1 MFHVKH
7 YNITRRGRTYAN
19 GRKPCPCDG
28 GHIKTPPLILKGE
41 SMELNTILTLINA
54 GYTKAEID
62 SMTGTEQG
70 AGQQTE
76 QGAAG
81 QQEQQNG
88 QGAEQKDNENITEL
102 TKQIMALSEVV
113 KGLQTQNAKRAESA
127 PPEKLG
133 AEGAIKGFFGVK

>member
-1 MFHVKH
+1 
-7 YNITRRGRTYAN
+7 
-19 GRKPCPCDG
+19 
-28 GHIKTPPLILKGE
+28 
-41 SMELNTILTLINA
+41 MELNTILTLINA

-62 SMTGTEQG
+62 SMTGAEQTNEQG

-76 QGAAG
+76 QGA
-81 QQEQQNG
+81 E
-88 QGAEQKDNENITEL
+88 QGAEKTKETENISEL

-127 PPEKLG
+127 PPEKMG

>member
-1 MFHVKH
+1 
-7 YNITRRGRTYAN
+7 
-19 GRKPCPCDG
+19 
-28 GHIKTPPLILKGE
+28 
-41 SMELNTILTLINA
+41 MELNTILTLINA

-62 SMTGTEQG
+62 SMTG

-76 QGAAG
+76 QGA
-81 QQEQQNG
+81 EQQTE
-88 QGAEQKDNENITEL
+88 QGAEQQTENENITEL

-127 PPEKLG
+127 PPEKMG

>member
-1 MFHVKH
+1 
-7 YNITRRGRTYAN
+7 
-19 GRKPCPCDG
+19 
-28 GHIKTPPLILKGE
+28 
-41 SMELNTILTLINA
+41 MELNTILTLINA

-62 SMTGTEQG
+62 SMTGAEQTNEQGAGQQTEQG

-76 QGAAG
+76 QGA
-81 QQEQQNG
+81 E
-88 QGAEQKDNENITEL
+88 QGAEKTKETENISEL

-127 PPEKLG
+127 PPEKMG

>member
-1 MFHVKH
+1 
-7 YNITRRGRTYAN
+7 
-19 GRKPCPCDG
+19 
-28 GHIKTPPLILKGE
+28 
-41 SMELNTILTLINA
+41 MELNTILTLINA

-62 SMTGTEQG
+62 AMTDGQQSEQSTGQQTEQGAGQQSEQG

-76 QGAAG
+76 QGA
-81 QQEQQNG
+81 EKSK
-88 QGAEQKDNENITEL
+88 ETENISEL

-127 PPEKLG
+127 PPEKMG

>member
-1 MFHVKH
+1 
-7 YNITRRGRTYAN
+7 
-19 GRKPCPCDG
+19 
-28 GHIKTPPLILKGE
+28 
-41 SMELNTILTLINA
+41 MELNTILTLINA

-62 SMTGTEQG
+62 AMTDGQQTEQGAGQQNGQSAEQQTEQG

-76 QGAAG
+76 
-81 QQEQQNG
+81 
-88 QGAEQKDNENITEL
+88 NENITEL

-127 PPEKLG
+127 PPEKMG

>member
-1 MFHVKH
+1 
-7 YNITRRGRTYAN
+7 
-19 GRKPCPCDG
+19 
-28 GHIKTPPLILKGE
+28 
-41 SMELNTILTLINA
+41 MELNTILTLINA

-62 SMTGTEQG
+62 SMTGAEQGAEQG

-76 QGAAG
+76 QGAG
-81 QQEQQNG
+81 QQTE
-88 QGAEQKDNENITEL
+88 NENIAEL

-127 PPEKLG
+127 PPEKMG

>member
-1 MFHVKH
+1 
-7 YNITRRGRTYAN
+7 
-19 GRKPCPCDG
+19 
-28 GHIKTPPLILKGE
+28 
-41 SMELNTILTLINA
+41 MELNTILTLINA

-62 SMTGTEQG
+62 AMTDGQQNG
-70 AGQQTE
+70 QSAGQQTE

-81 QQEQQNG
+81 QQNGQSAEQQTE
-88 QGAEQKDNENITEL
+88 QGAEKSKETENITEL

-127 PPEKLG
+127 PPEKMG

>member
-1 MFHVKH
+1 
-7 YNITRRGRTYAN
+7 
-19 GRKPCPCDG
+19 
-28 GHIKTPPLILKGE
+28 
-41 SMELNTILTLINA
+41 MELNTILTLINA

-62 SMTGTEQG
+62 SMTGAEQQNEQG
-70 AGQQTE
+70 AGQQNE

-81 QQEQQNG
+81 QQTEQSTEQHNER
-88 QGAEQKDNENITEL
+88 GAENENITEL

-127 PPEKLG
+127 PPEKMG

>member
-1 MFHVKH
+1 
-7 YNITRRGRTYAN
+7 
-19 GRKPCPCDG
+19 
-28 GHIKTPPLILKGE
+28 
-41 SMELNTILTLINA
+41 MELNTILTLINA

-62 SMTGTEQG
+62 SITGTKQTNEQG

-76 QGAAG
+76 QGA
-81 QQEQQNG
+81 ET
-88 QGAEQKDNENITEL
+88 ENISEL
-102 TKQIMALSEVV
+102 TRQIMALSEVV

>member
-1 MFHVKH
+1 
-7 YNITRRGRTYAN
+7 
-19 GRKPCPCDG
+19 
-28 GHIKTPPLILKGE
+28 
-41 SMELNTILTLINA
+41 MELNTILTLINA

-62 SMTGTEQG
+62 SMTGAGQQTEQG

-76 QGAAG
+76 QGAKPPK
-81 QQEQQNG
+81 E
-88 QGAEQKDNENITEL
+88 NENIGEL

-127 PPEKLG
+127 PPEKMG

>member
-1 MFHVKH
+1 
-7 YNITRRGRTYAN
+7 
-19 GRKPCPCDG
+19 
-28 GHIKTPPLILKGE
+28 
-41 SMELNTILTLINA
+41 MELNTILTLINA

-62 SMTGTEQG
+62 AMTDGQQTEQG

-76 QGAAG
+76 
-81 QQEQQNG
+81 
-88 QGAEQKDNENITEL
+88 NENITEL

-127 PPEKLG
+127 PPEKMG

>member
-1 MFHVKH
+1 
-7 YNITRRGRTYAN
+7 
-19 GRKPCPCDG
+19 
-28 GHIKTPPLILKGE
+28 
-41 SMELNTILTLINA
+41 MELNTILTLINA

-62 SMTGTEQG
+62 SMTGTEQQTEQG

-76 QGAAG
+76 QGAG
-81 QQEQQNG
+81 QQTE
-88 QGAEQKDNENITEL
+88 NENISEL

-127 PPEKLG
+127 PPEKMG